1 MEDTKLDI
9 EDKNAVIQVLDN
21 FKALIGNIPKV
32 ESQLKSDEIRLNN
45 EQQDLLHEIELSN
58 LNAVKLTQ
66 IATRLRKLRKDRRK
80 VKDKLEYIR
89 TLRSFTDKYNNNF
102 KTYVDIANV
111 KKQLEIL
118 EKEQSTRIYKPR
130 VLKDLKVSEKFAN
143 TKDAKILEEDKADDT
158 NI

>member
-1 MEDTKLDI
+1 M
-9 EDKNAVIQVLDN
+9 
-21 FKALIGNIPKV
+21 

-58 LNAVKLTQ
+58 LNAVELTQ
-66 IATRLRKLRKDRRK
+66 VATRLRKLRKDRRI

-89 TLRSFTDKYNNNF
+89 TLRTFTDKYNNNF
-102 KTYVDIANV
+102 KTYVDITNV

-118 EKEQSTRIYKPR
+118 EKEHATRIYKPR